1 MIVPPFIFITT
12 MDEPKQFIKAE
23 PKLMGWRICAPAER
37 KKIQSRGQVVN
48 EDFITKHS
56 EKKKIKKK
64 KGKQPE
70 APKATPY
77 LPSFLTGWQKKF
89 STSIHAGHHVVVGST
104 TSSGK
109 TFTANLIAAHEV
121 LQTDDSTGLIISPNS
136 EVMRDT
142 VKDIESMHK
151 KTYLY
156 PTKTMMSTQSR
167 NFCNYENGRFGP
179 PGQLMVLTIDSAVE
193 FFTNP
198 INETFIKKLRII
210 VFDEVHLSSVTNALW
225 WSQFLPHQAQ
235 LIVLSAT
242 LGDIRHAE
250 AMVQSLR
257 SERPITVLECN
268 VRPIPLQMAMFKG
281 CDLPKNGVGSREL
294 RRKGRLACAI
304 NRFDP
309 TPRDLKSMLGITPP
323 EDREAQFF
331 LGENNVNNPVIDEKN
346 AAAMKDIVHD
356 PTPENIFKLLC
367 YLFDNDMAPAMVFN
381 TTTEKTKFMAE
392 QLIGFIQRLELED
405 PDFKRALA
413 IKRAYDKAQQRK
425 RDAKDD
431 KKKDEPIDD
440 EEDDLDLAS
449 HNMFEVNKILGK
461 WKFPNDFDCD
471 TKRMEMWIA
480 NCLEYGIGVY
490 VSSMKPSA
498 KHLIFDAVREGKL
511 RVLFSDSSI
520 SVGINLPIRTAILC
534 GAIPHHIYKQA
545 GGRAGRRGHDTQGF
559 IVHMMPPRLIEKYL
573 NTSTEKV
580 TLKLPERMSYTDLI
594 RLKTPENLL
603 VPFDPNEF
611 DPATPEGPM
620 PSLARHILS
629 AYMDKISV
637 GELEKMQRQLQII
650 HKESLHY
657 HRLTNFIKFL
667 PYNES
672 IVVVKL
678 MISGEFAKMNVRDVV
693 NLVALLFF
701 RRELVE
707 GEDNAE
713 EFYVPSFS
721 DPSLKTSIARYLK
734 HYDLDINVD
743 TPIHHYLYSFCFDGK
758 QYLEFIE
765 ELDHLKEW
773 LYILKRGVDKC
784 APTHNTY
791 VDPTHKVVRQTDT
804 LYLSACTRKGMETI
818 MNF

>member
-1 MIVPPFIFITT
+1 MEDTR
-12 MDEPKQFIKAE
+12 KQFIKAE
-23 PKLMGWRICAPAER
+23 PKLMGWRICAPVQR

-48 EDFITKHS
+48 EDFITKHA
-56 EKKKIKKK
+56 EQKKTKTKKKA
-64 KGKQPE
+64 KQVD
-70 APKATPY
+70 APKPTPY
-77 LPSFLTGWQKKF
+77 LPSFLTGWQRKF
-89 STSIHAGHHVVVGST
+89 STSVHVGHHVIVGST

-121 LQTDDSTGLIISPNS
+121 LQTDDTTGLIISPNS

-151 KTYLY
+151 KAYLY
-156 PTKTMMSTQSR
+156 PTKTMMSTQTR

-179 PGQLMVLTIDSAVE
+179 PGQLMVITIDSAVE

-198 INETFIKKLRII
+198 INETFIRKLRII
-210 VFDEVHLSSVTNALW
+210 VFDEVHLSSVSNALW
-225 WSQFLPHQAQ
+225 WSQFLPQEAQ
-235 LIVLSAT
+235 LVVLSAT
-242 LGDIRHAE
+242 LGDIQHAR
-250 AMVQSLR
+250 ALVQGLGSK
-257 SERPITVLECN
+257 RPTTVLECN

-281 CDLPKNGVGSREL
+281 CDLPTKGVASREL

-309 TPRDLKSMLGITPP
+309 TPRDLKSMLGLTPP
-323 EDREAQFF
+323 EDREAQFH
-331 LGENNVNNPVIDEKN
+331 LGEANVDNPVIDEKN
-346 AAAMKDIVHD
+346 AVAMQGIVHD

-381 TTTEKTKFMAE
+381 ATTEKTKFMAE
-392 QLIGFIQRLELED
+392 QLIGFIQRLESED
-405 PDFKRALA
+405 VDYKRALA
-413 IKRAYDKAQQRK
+413 LKRAYDKAQQRK
-425 RDAKDD
+425 RDA
-431 KKKDEPIDD
+431 
-440 EEDDLDLAS
+440 EEDSGEDDDLDLET
-449 HNMFEVNKILGK
+449 HNMFEVNKVLGK
-461 WKFPNDFDCD
+461 WKFPNDFQCD
-471 TKRMEMWIA
+471 THRMEMWIA

-490 VSSMKPSA
+490 VASMKPSA

-511 RVLFSDSSI
+511 RVLFSDASI
-520 SVGINLPIRTAILC
+520 SVGINLPIRTAVLC

-603 VPFDPNEF
+603 VPFDPNEL
-611 DPATPEGPM
+611 DPATPEGPT
-620 PSLARHILS
+620 PALAKHILS

-637 GELEKMQRQLQII
+637 DELEGMQRQLEII
-650 HKESLHY
+650 HRESLHY

-678 MISGEFAKMNVRDVV
+678 MITGEFAKMNVRDVI

-701 RRELVE
+701 RREFSE
-707 GEDNAE
+707 ARGDNPL
-713 EFYVPSFS
+713 EFYVPYFS
-721 DPSLKTSIARYLK
+721 EPRLKASIKRYLE
-734 HYDLDINVD
+734 HYDIDIDVD
-743 TPIHHYLYSFCFDGK
+743 TRIHHYLYSFCFEGK

-791 VDPTHKVVRQTDT
+791 VDPTHQVVRQTDT
-804 LYLSACTRKGMETI
+804 LYLSACTRKGMDTVL
-818 MNF
+818 NF